1 MNLHFFGL
9 LVVAFGYNVYGIMR
23 GENTSFVMDQ
33 GHVKKVYPSK

>member
-9 LVVAFGYNVYGIMR
+9 FVVAFGYNVYGIMR

-33 GHVKKVYPSK
+33 GHVKVYPSK